1 MKRRLTIAA
10 LVTTAAMVVL
20 ASSGC
25 DTVNALLK
33 GGQGTENKPPART
46 TFLKAY
52 DAMKKVVEKKAD
64 DALLV
69 GVLLLKKP
77 EEPWDGSASAW
88 RAAFYSQKQNK
99 VYTLMW
105 EGGKA
110 RVDKEDKPEKGI
122 ENKVIAGPVSV
133 DSVDALEIA
142 KATLLTQIDPNAQ
155 SNFTELILA
164 YSNSKKKHV
173 WKVSFANN
181 HYVYVDAVSGEVL
194 EAK

>member
-1 MKRRLTIAA
+1 VKKKVISA
-10 LVTTAAMVVL
+10 LIILALLAVPAFTA
-20 ASSGC
+20 GC
-25 DTVNALLK
+25 DTVTSFFKKNQTQNAK
-33 GGQGTENKPPART
+33 AAKRV

-52 DAMKKVVEKKAD
+52 DAMKKEVAKKAD

-77 EEPWDGSASAW
+77 EEAWDGSSSTW
-88 RAAFYSQKQNK
+88 RAAFYSQKNQK
-99 VYTLMW
+99 VYTVMW
-105 EGGKA
+105 ENGSV
-110 RVDKEDKPEKGI
+110 RIDKEDKPEKGI

-142 KATLLTQIDPNAQ
+142 KATMLTQIDPNAQ
-155 SNFTELILA
+155 TNLTELILA

-173 WKVSFANN
+173 WKISFANN